1 MATLPPLGTVIAV
14 CRSAEP
20 GMPKPQVEQLH
31 LIANWGVEGDYH
43 AGAFVRHRA
52 MSADNP
58 TRLNDRQVSL
68 VEAAALAELA
78 QQDLPV
84 NPGMFGE
91 NILIEGIAVSNLP
104 AGTRLAI
111 GSALLEVTEV
121 CTPCYQI
128 GDTASC
134 QLPEEKVRGHLSRK
148 VGLMTRVIDGG
159 NIRAG
164 DQVTVHLPS

>member
-1 MATLPPLGTVIAV
+1 MMTFPTTGTVIAV

-20 GMPKPQVEQLH
+20 GMPKPKVDQLH

-43 AGAFVRHRA
+43 AGTFVRHRSMA
-52 MSADNP
+52 ADDP
-58 TRLNDRQVSL
+58 TRRNDRQVSL
-68 VEAAALAELA
+68 ADAAALTELA

-84 NPGMFGE
+84 SPGMFGE
-91 NILIEGIAVSNLP
+91 NITIEGIEVSVLP

-111 GSALLEVTEV
+111 GSAILEVTAV

-134 QLPEEKVRGHLSRK
+134 QLPEGKVRGHLSRK
-148 VGLMTRVIDGG
+148 ASLMTWVIDGG
-159 NIRAG
+159 DIRAG